1 MNYTTVAGAAKKY
14 KQVGTQT
21 EALEASPYR
30 LVQML
35 MEGALAR
42 IAVAREHMIRGS
54 ISDKAQ
60 HIQWAVSIIGALQ
73 DALDTEHGGEAATNL
88 DALYEYMQ
96 MQLFKANLHDD
107 PALLDEVAKL
117 LSNIKSGWDAMPEEL
132 RQFRDNHADA
142 AVEAT
147 E

>member
-1 MNYTTVAGAAKKY
+1 MNYSNMVGAARAY

-21 EALEASPYR
+21 EAMEAGPYR

-35 MEGALAR
+35 MEGALAK
-42 IAVAREHMIRGS
+42 IAVAKEHMTRGA
-54 ISDKAQ
+54 ISQKAQ

-73 DALDTEHGGEAATNL
+73 DALDTEGGGQAATNL

-107 PALLDEVAKL
+107 PNLLDEVTDL
-117 LSNIKSGWDAMPEEL
+117 LVTIKSGWDAMPQEL
-132 RQFRDNHADA
+132 RQFREEPATS
-142 AVEAT
+142 VESSVK
-147 E
+147 

>member
-1 MNYTTVAGAAKKY
+1 MNYSNVAGAAKRY

-21 EALEASPYR
+21 EAMDAGPHR

-35 MEGALAR
+35 MEGALAK
-42 IAVAREHMIRGS
+42 IAVAKEHMVRGA
-54 ISDKAQ
+54 IPQKAQ

-73 DALDTEHGGEAATNL
+73 DALDTEGGGQAANNL

-107 PALLDEVAKL
+107 PNLLDEVTEL
-117 LSNIKSGWDAMPEEL
+117 LVTIKSGWDAMPQEL
-132 RQFRDNHADA
+132 REFRDNPAA
-142 AVEAT
+142 AVESVK
-147 E
+147 